1 MITLRSA
8 AIVIVAAWPLLP
20 AIAVAQRGDSSRVS
34 RDTARV
40 APVVVS
46 ATRAP
51 LALDRVPASVTVLD
65 GAALRA
71 QGITHLMDALRLV
84 PGVAVVQAG
93 SSGAQTS
100 LFVRGGQ
107 SNYTKVLVDGVPI
120 NAPGGSIDIG
130 TLTLDNVDRIEIVRG
145 PASVV
150 HGSDA
155 VTGVVQII
163 TKRGATREASI
174 DARGGTHGSYDI
186 VGAIRGGAGASRL
199 SLDLAH
205 HITQGIYRFNSQ
217 YRNDAGGAA
226 VTVSPWSGG
235 ELRATARY
243 ADVNA
248 HFPTD
253 FTGAPVDPNAFRT
266 QKRTLI
272 GAELAQRVLSADAQL
287 SLTSNVTDGANIDPP
302 NQPGDFGS
310 ESRSHVVRQF
320 ADLRVALPVRAIAT
334 FTAGA
339 ALEKQHQSGDEA
351 VNRQYGAGY
360 LELLATSGATT
371 ATLGARLDHN
381 DTYGDFGTYRVSA
394 SRVLPGAL
402 RVRASLGT
410 AFREPSFIEAFDTP
424 FSVGNPDLLPERTT
438 SWELGGEL
446 PFAAQ
451 RVVAGITYFDQRF
464 VDLIDF
470 RFDPSGSQYENIARA
485 KSAGA
490 ELQLRT
496 APVNGV
502 SADASYTWLDTKVE
516 RRGFSTSPLATL
528 VEGGPLLRRPKHSG
542 TVGLTYRPSR
552 GMIDVH
558 ATYVGRREDRRFFGP
573 PNFDTQAAKLD
584 PYTRIDV
591 SAELPVLSSASS
603 AGRVTATLRIENL
616 FGAEYES
623 VAGYATPGRIVLAGL
638 RASF

>member
-1 MITLRSA
+1 MLTRWASIIAGAL
-8 AIVIVAAWPLLP
+8 LLP
-20 AIAVAQRGDSSRVS
+20 AIVGAQRPDSARAS

-46 ATRAP
+46 ATRTP

-93 SSGAQTS
+93 SYGAQTS

-107 SNYTKVLVDGVPI
+107 SNYTKVLIDGVAV

-130 TLTLDNVDRIEIVRG
+130 TLMLENVERIEILRG

-150 HGSDA
+150 YGSDA
-155 VTGVVQII
+155 VTGVVHII
-163 TKRGATREASI
+163 TKRGAVRGASI
-174 DARGGTHGSYDI
+174 DARGGTYGNYDVDGSI
-186 VGAIRGGAGASRL
+186 SGGVGAARL

-205 HITQGIYRFNSQ
+205 HITQGIYDFNSQ
-217 YRNDAGGAA
+217 YRNDVGGGAL
-226 VTVSPWSGG
+226 TVSPWSGG

-253 FTGAPVDPNAFRT
+253 FTGAPVDPNAFNT

-272 GAELAQRVLSADAQL
+272 GAELAQRVRSADALL
-287 SLTSNVTDGANIDPP
+287 SLTSNVTDGAYIDPP
-302 NQPGDFGS
+302 NQPGDFAS
-310 ESRSHVVRQF
+310 ESRSHVLRQV
-320 ADLRVALPVRAIAT
+320 ADLRVAKPLRTVAT
-334 FTAGA
+334 LTAGGT
-339 ALEKQHQSGDEA
+339 LEKQHQGGEEA
-351 VNRQYGAGY
+351 VNRQNSAGY

-371 ATLGARLDHN
+371 ATVGARIDHSE
-381 DTYGDFGTYRVSA
+381 TYGDFGTYRVSA
-394 SRVLPGAL
+394 SRALLGAV

-410 AFREPSFIEAFDTP
+410 AFREPSFVEAFDTP
-424 FSVGNPDLLPERTT
+424 FSVANPDLLPERTT
-438 SWELGGEL
+438 SWEVGGEL

-451 RVVAGITYFDQRF
+451 RVFAGVTYFHQRL
-464 VDLIDF
+464 VDLIDYH
-470 RFDPSGSQYENIARA
+470 FDQNGSQYENIARA
-485 KSAGA
+485 KAAGA

-496 APVNGV
+496 APVKKV

-516 RRGFSTSPLATL
+516 RRGFSTSSLATL
-528 VEGGPLLRRPKHSG
+528 VEGGPLLRRPRNSG
-542 TVGLTYRPSR
+542 TVGLTYRPNR
-552 GMIDVH
+552 GMIDVRT
-558 ATYVGRREDRRFFGP
+558 TYVGRREDRRFFGP
-573 PNFDTQAAKLD
+573 PNFETQAVKLD
-584 PYTRIDV
+584 PYTKVDV
-591 SAELPVLSSASS
+591 GGELPLYA
-603 AGRVTATLRIENL
+603 APKRARVTATLRVENL
-616 FGAEYES
+616 LGARYES
-623 VAGYATPGRIVLAGL
+623 VAGYATPGRVVLAGL